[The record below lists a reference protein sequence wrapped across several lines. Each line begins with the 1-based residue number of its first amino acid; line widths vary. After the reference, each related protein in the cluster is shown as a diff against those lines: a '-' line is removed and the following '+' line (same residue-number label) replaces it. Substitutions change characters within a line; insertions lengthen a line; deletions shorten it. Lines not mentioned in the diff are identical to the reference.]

1 MPRGPIIQPLAQ
13 EGSAPD
19 QTYRKTALIHRIG
32 LAAER
37 PPVNDVLTGTLW
49 HSSDTGATERS
60 NGVEWETYFA
70 SGLSSSVFFYRI
82 DTTSTGTADPGA
94 GKFRYNN
101 LNQQSS
107 TEVIV
112 DWLTD
117 DGFDAH
123 VIFQLF
129 GPTTRFLMQNK
140 DFALNYQLWEI
151 TAPAT
156 NLADFFTVPVTFV
169 SSGGSGSFAHNERV
183 AVIIL
188 PPSATRII

>member
-1 MPRGPIIQPLAQ
+1 MPQGPIIQPLAQ

-32 LAAER
+32 LASER
-37 PPVNDVLTGTLW
+37 PPVQEVLTGTLW

-60 NGVEWETYFA
+60 NGVEWETYFS

-82 DTTSTGTADPGA
+82 DVTSTAPTDPGG
-94 GKFRYNN
+94 GKLRYGN
-101 LNQQSS
+101 LTQTAS
-107 TEVIV
+107 TFLTV
-112 DWLTD
+112 DWITD

-123 VIFQLF
+123 VLFQLF

-140 DFALNYQLWEI
+140 DFALNYQLWEL
-151 TAPAT
+151 TEPAI
-156 NLADFFTVPVTFV
+156 NQADFFVVPVTFV
-169 SSGGSGSFAHNERV
+169 SGGGSASFTHNERV

-188 PPSATRII
+188 PPSATRVI

>member
-1 MPRGPIIQPLAQ
+1 MSDPIIQPLSGF
-13 EGSAPD
+13 ESAPD

-37 PPVNDVLTGTLW
+37 PPVNEVLTGTLW

-60 NGVEWETYFA
+60 NGVEWETYFS

-82 DTTSTGTADPGA
+82 DLTSTGISDPGA
-94 GKFRYNN
+94 GKLRYNN
-101 LNQQSS
+101 AVQQSA
-107 TEVIV
+107 TVLTV

-123 VIFQLF
+123 VLFQLF
-129 GPTTRFLMQNK
+129 GPTTRFLMQDK
-140 DFALNYQLWEI
+140 ALAVIFQLWEI

-156 NLADFFTVPVTFV
+156 NFADYFSVPVSFV
-169 SSGGSGSFAHNERV
+169 SSGGSGSFSHNERV